1 MFLSRT
7 KNLGAGAALL
17 SVLLLLTALG
27 ACRPAATSP
36 AVLDAAAPF
45 QLIQERWSG
54 QPLRV
59 QPTAPACLFRDLAQ
73 AFCSAYTDYP
83 PNVALLRHLSVPGA
97 PLPDEHS
104 YYVEEDTLLSFVRCD
119 MGGQFEYLTAL
130 CHWPRARGHQ
140 LVAVLLQIGH
150 EGECSDGLLLFYDYD
165 PSTRLMRPD
174 TLLFNDVQR
183 LLRRHEGSL
192 VFRLQPE
199 KRAVRVWGVTWNE
212 TDDFLFDAFLLR
224 WDGHTFTE
232 EPLSDPDA

>member
-17 SVLLLLTALG
+17 AVLLLTSLA
-27 ACRPAATSP
+27 ACRPSATPP
-36 AVLDAAAPF
+36 AEFDEVE
-45 QLIQERWSG
+45 QIRLIQDHWSG